1 MAFGERAGASEL
13 PPHPPPLPHVEPGG
27 RGQERRPAG
36 TPLGSCRAVGTPPS
50 SLGEA
55 LLSPKGSSRG
65 GQGGVQTFL
74 GGQRLHSH
82 HPENMILC
90 PRHAVTLSG
99 QGGGT
104 APRSPTRQHVET
116 HSSSCVSSEAQHT
129 CAHTHTH
136 TCACPVVSAE
146 LRLCRAGGV
155 CREKLSTG
163 AVASALTPVATRGHG
178 ALLGSC
184 LLP

>member
-1 MAFGERAGASEL
+1 MQGSGHTSLF
-13 PPHPPPLPHVEPGG
+13 PG
-27 RGQERRPAG
+27 RGLAF
-36 TPLGSCRAVGTPPS
+36 TK
-50 SLGEA
+50 GEH
-55 LLSPKGSSRG
+55 P
-65 GQGGVQTFL
+65 GVQTFL

-129 CAHTHTH
+129 CAHTRTH
-136 TCACPVVSAE
+136 MRVPSRKRRAQAVPGWRHLQREAQHRCRGVSIDPRGDERARCPPRKLPPALVIPRSWQP
-146 LRLCRAGGV
+146 LMSFLCF
-155 CREKLSTG
+155 LSL
-163 AVASALTPVATRGHG
+163 S
-178 ALLGSC
+178 LLGF
-184 LLP
+184 PTNRT